1 MYSTTRFALVCMLI
15 FAAAPLFAADLLLGN
30 VNGYTLDRAGT
41 LQRFDAL
48 LVDAGKVVAAGKRT
62 DLAKRA
68 GDAKVVDGKGRTVL
82 PGLIDAPDNAVT
94 RLRCYAAIA
103 SALMNWEPRL
113 RVTRIGLQSGETPGQ
128 ATLTLEGEYLP
139 TGRTVGVS
147 AALQLRGAA

>member
-1 MYSTTRFALVCMLI
+1 MHRYTGRRIEGMEHLKQSITDILMT
-15 FAAAPLFAADLLLGN
+15 PLGSRMERRNYGSL
-30 VNGYTLDRAGT
+30 
-41 LQRFDAL
+41 
-48 LVDAGKVVAAGKRT
+48 
-62 DLAKRA
+62 
-68 GDAKVVDGKGRTVL
+68 L
-82 PGLIDAPDNAVT
+82 PGLIDAPDNAIT